1 MRLYK
6 YGLAALSL
14 IGIVLLSPSVVSA
27 HTADNQTTT
36 TTSSSTDEQKGQDIY
51 AQLQSKQASCDKLTD
66 DDFDL
71 LGDFFMGRMMG
82 SAHDAI
88 DQQMTQHL
96 GADGERQT
104 HIAMGERLSGC
115 NTNASYPDSASNY
128 APMAWTGMMGTSG
141 SDWNIMGDNNSS
153 WSGSDIALWALFAVA
168 VFAALIGWLYSR
180 TRTTTT
186 SLDTIKLRLAKGE
199 ITEAEF
205 KELKHGLTDK

>member
-6 YGLAALSL
+6 YSLAALSL
-14 IGIVLLSPSVVSA
+14 IGIVLLSPSVASA

-51 AQLQSKQASCDKLTD
+51 AQLQSKQTSCDKLTD
-66 DDFDL
+66 NDFDL

-115 NTNASYPDSASNY
+115 DTNASYPDSASNY
-128 APMAWTGMMGTSG
+128 APMAWTGMMGDSNSLLSG
-141 SDWNIMGDNNSS
+141 SDM
-153 WSGSDIALWALFAVA
+153 ALWALFAIV
-168 VFAALIGWLYSR
+168 VFAALIGWLYYR

-186 SLDTIKLRLAKGE
+186 PLDTIKLRLAKGE
-199 ITEAEF
+199 ITETEF
-205 KELKHGLTDK
+205 KELKHGLAGK